1 MPSFGGGACIQH
13 IVCPSTADGHLAC
26 PCLLDTGNNSSINT
40 GAQTSESLL
49 SILWGLH
56 AQRRNSLMLQ
66 AFSNSSAGKEFAR
79 HARGTADQGS
89 IPRSGRSPGGG
100 NGNPLQDPCLENPMD
115 RGAWRATVRGV
126 TQSWIQ
132 LSAHPHV
139 GVLGL
144 VF

>member
-1 MPSFGGGACIQH
+1 MDTWVAFTLRLSCKI
-13 IVCPSTADGHLAC
+13 
-26 PCLLDTGNNSSINT
+26 LLWTPGYKYLFM
-40 GAQTSESLL
+40 SLL

-66 AFSNSSAGKEFAR
+66 AFSNSSAGKEFAC

-100 NGNPLQDPCLENPMD
+100 KGNPLQDPCLENPMD